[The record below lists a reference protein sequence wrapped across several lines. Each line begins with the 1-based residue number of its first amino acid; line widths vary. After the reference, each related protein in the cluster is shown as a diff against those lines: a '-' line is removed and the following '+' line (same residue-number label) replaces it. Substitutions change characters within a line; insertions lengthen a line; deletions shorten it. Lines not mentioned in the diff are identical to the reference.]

1 VDLESQFHF
10 PFAPVAQRIEHA
22 PSKRV
27 VVGSNPAGRATNP
40 GSQFFSLQNRTPLVD
55 NQNISTLR
63 KEKKMDLRGR
73 IALITGASSGIGYA
87 TALRMAQAGADIAIG
102 YERKEQPARVLAE
115 HIRQMGRRAI
125 PVHGDMRNPAE
136 VLALVDATEAELG
149 PIDILISNA
158 GMGSRKRLEEL
169 TLEEWDQ
176 TMHVNLR
183 PAFLLAQRV
192 TPGMRERRWG
202 RVIFVSSVAA
212 FTGGIVGPHYAASK
226 AGLLGLMHS
235 LSASLAPHGV
245 TVNAVA
251 PALIADTEMLPGG
264 PDAERDLVSR
274 IPVGR
279 LGKPEDVVEAMMMLV
294 VNSYMTNQTILVD
307 GGMYPR

>member
-1 VDLESQFHF
+1 
-10 PFAPVAQRIEHA
+10 
-22 PSKRV
+22 
-27 VVGSNPAGRATNP
+27 
-40 GSQFFSLQNRTPLVD
+40 
-55 NQNISTLR
+55 
-63 KEKKMDLRGR
+63 MDLRDR

-87 TALRMAQAGADIAIG
+87 TALRMAEVGADIAIG
-102 YERKEQPARVLAE
+102 YEQREQAAQALAE
-115 HIRQMGRRAI
+115 HIRQLGRRAI
-125 PVHGDMRNPAE
+125 TVRGDMSKPDE
-136 VLALVDATEAELG
+136 VLALVDVAEAELG

-158 GMGSRKRLEEL
+158 GAGNRKRLEEL

-176 TMHVNLR
+176 TINVNLR
-183 PAFLLAQRV
+183 PSFLLAQRI
-192 TPGMRERRWG
+192 TPGMRQRRWG
-202 RVIFVSSVAA
+202 RVILISSVAA

-235 LSASLAPHGV
+235 LAASLAPHGV

-251 PALIADTEMLPGG
+251 PALIADTGMLPGG
-264 PDAERDLVSR
+264 PEAERALISH

-279 LGKPEDVVEAMMMLV
+279 LGKPEDVVEAIMMLI